1 MNRLAAI
8 ALSALALTGVA
19 AMLDV
24 ACAQKYP
31 SHPIKLVLPQPPGG
45 AIDLIA
51 RTLGERLSEQMP
63 QPVIVENR
71 PGANGG
77 LAAGDVA
84 RSTPDG
90 YTLFMAVDTNLV
102 VNPTLY
108 PDLSYAPFRDFTP
121 ISVLTKTALVLV
133 ANITANNVSE
143 LIAYAKANPGQLNY
157 ASIGLGTQAHLG
169 MELFKLMTRIDI
181 NQVEYRGTAP
191 AMTDVVAGRVEIMIT
206 GPPSAKAMSDGG
218 KLKLLAVT
226 GKRRHPLMPDVP
238 TIDKFGVPG
247 YDVTG
252 WFGILAPGKTPKP
265 VLHRLTDEVRKA
277 VTDPGLRD
285 LDWVEVNKLRRAY
298 KEGGKKAVKKAW
310 RDLLEK
316 DVVQFTRVGCAYWP
330 DGMPKVLEDA
340 LEAMGY
346 TMRELIDLAKK
357 RQQ

>member
-1 MNRLAAI
+1 MASDRAVIDRGSRNINRLAAT
-8 ALSALALTGVA
+8 AVSVLALTCIA
-19 AMLDV
+19 AVPDA
-24 ACAQKYP
+24 ACAQDYP

-51 RTLGERLSEQMP
+51 RTLGERLSEQMS

-108 PDLSYAPFRDFTP
+108 PDLSYEPFRDFTP

-133 ANITANNVSE
+133 ANPKVTANNARE
-143 LIAYAKANPGQLNY
+143 LIAYARANPGQLNY

-169 MELFKLMTRIDI
+169 MELFKLMTKTDI

-191 AMTDVVAGRVEIMIT
+191 AMTDVVAGRVQIMIT
-206 GPPSAKAMSDGG
+206 GPPSAKAMSEGR

-226 GKRRHPLMPDVP
+226 GKQRHPLMPDIP
-238 TIDKFGVPG
+238 TIDEFGVPG

-252 WFGILAPGKTPKP
+252 WFGILAPTKTPKP
-265 VLHRLTDEVRKA
+265 VLDRLTDEVRKA
-277 VTDPGLRD
+277 VTDPRFRDRMTTQGL
-285 LDWVEVNKLRRAY
+285 EVVGSTPEEML
-298 KEGGKKAVKKAW
+298 ELMHVDTKKWAEVIKA
-310 RDLLEK
+310 
-316 DVVQFTRVGCAYWP
+316 TG
-330 DGMPKVLEDA
+330 
-340 LEAMGY
+340 
-346 TMRELIDLAKK
+346 AKI
-357 RQQ
+357 Q

>member
-1 MNRLAAI
+1 MNRLAAT
-8 ALSALALTGVA
+8 AVSVLALTCIA
-19 AMLDV
+19 AVPDA
-24 ACAQKYP
+24 ACAQDYP
-31 SHPIKLVLPQPPGG
+31 SHPTKLVLPQPPGG

-51 RTLGERLSEQMP
+51 RTLGERLSEQMS

-133 ANITANNVSE
+133 ANPKVTANNVRE
-143 LIAYAKANPGQLNY
+143 LIAYAKANSGQLNY

-169 MELFKLMTRIDI
+169 MELFKLMTKTDI

-206 GPPSAKAMSDGG
+206 GPPSAKAMSEGN

-226 GKRRHPLMPDVP
+226 GKQRHPLMPEVP
-238 TIDKFGVPG
+238 TVDESGVPG

-252 WFGILAPGKTPKP
+252 WFGILAPAKTPKP
-265 VLHRLTDEVRKA
+265 VLDRLTDEVRKA
-277 VTDPGLRD
+277 ATDSRFRDRMTTQGL
-285 LDWVEVNKLRRAY
+285 EVVSSTPEEML
-298 KEGGKKAVKKAW
+298 ELMHVDTKKWAEVIKA
-310 RDLLEK
+310 
-316 DVVQFTRVGCAYWP
+316 TG
-330 DGMPKVLEDA
+330 
-340 LEAMGY
+340 
-346 TMRELIDLAKK
+346 AKI
-357 RQQ
+357 Q